1 MSVRTQSLNDLSLS
15 GRRALLAVLAALT
28 LYTLFD
34 LLIGVQFSSEDAFL
48 IVSDVTALALQAL
61 LVLFVWQRRRWAW
74 IVGAIWA
81 VLSAIAAVA
90 MIADPVGI
98 GGYDQDVLGAFVL
111 VQGLLLIAAAAL
123 WFAPG
128 VRPRER
134 RRRRTTAE
142 ADPA

>member
-1 MSVRTQSLNDLSLS
+1 VAVRTQSLGDLSLS

-28 LYTLFD
+28 LYTLLD
-34 LLIGVQFSSEDAFL
+34 LLIGVRFSSEDALL
-48 IVSDVTALALQAL
+48 IVSDVIALALQTL

-74 IVGAIWA
+74 LVGAIWA

-98 GGYDQDVLGAFVL
+98 GGYDQDVSRAFVL
-111 VQGLLLIAAAAL
+111 LQGLLLIAAAGF

-128 VRPRER
+128 VRPLER
-134 RRRRTTAE
+134 RRSTAAE

>member
-1 MSVRTQSLNDLSLS
+1 VAVRTQSLGDLSLS

-28 LYTLFD
+28 LYTLLD
-34 LLIGVQFSSEDAFL
+34 LLIGVHFSSEDALL
-48 IVSDVTALALQAL
+48 IVSDVIALALQVL

-98 GGYDQDVLGAFVL
+98 GGYDQNVPRAFVL
-111 VQGLLLIAAAAL
+111 VQGLLLIAAAGF

-134 RRRRTTAE
+134 RRATAAG

>member
-1 MSVRTQSLNDLSLS
+1 MS
-15 GRRALLAVLAALT
+15 GRRALLAVLSALT
-28 LYTLFD
+28 LYTLLD
-34 LLIGVQFSSEDAFL
+34 LLIGVRFSSEDAFL
-48 IVSDVTALALQAL
+48 IVSDVIALALQAL
-61 LVLFVWQRRRWAW
+61 LVLLVWQRRRWAW
-74 IVGAIWA
+74 IVGTIWA

-98 GGYDQDVLGAFVL
+98 GGYDQDVSGAFVL
-111 VQGLLLIAAAAL
+111 VQGLLLIAAAGL

-134 RRRRTTAE
+134 RRSTAAE

>member
-1 MSVRTQSLNDLSLS
+1 MAVRTQSLGHLSLS
-15 GRRALLAVLAALT
+15 GRRALLAVLSALT
-28 LYTLFD
+28 LYTLLD
-34 LLIGVQFSSEDAFL
+34 LLIGVRFSSEDAFL
-48 IVSDVTALALQAL
+48 IVSDVIALALQAL
-61 LVLFVWQRRRWAW
+61 LVLLVWQRRRWAW
-74 IVGAIWA
+74 IVGTIWA

-98 GGYDQDVLGAFVL
+98 GGYDQNVSRAFVL
-111 VQGLLLIAAAAL
+111 VQGLLLIAAAAF

-134 RRRRTTAE
+134 RGSTAAE